1 MFSNNILAL
10 NQIGLGNEILD
21 PEDAFKMTV
30 TEIDDSLLINW
41 EIEKTYYL
49 YQNSIKVTH
58 KNRSVE
64 FELIGDPV
72 VHKDEFLGE
81 TVIYRNSLDLEILDT
96 QNKIKY
102 IKLPTRKARKSELI
116 LTQTKGIRTNT
127 NRGKINT
134 KHANL
139 I

>member
-1 MFSNNILAL
+1 MNNL
-10 NQIGLGNEILD
+10 NFATL
-21 PEDAFKMTV
+21 T
-30 TEIDDSLLINW
+30 
-41 EIEKTYYL
+41 
-49 YQNSIKVTH
+49 
-58 KNRSVE
+58 R
-64 FELIGDPV
+64 
-72 VHKDEFLGE
+72 
-81 TVIYRNSLDLEILDT
+81 LDLEILDT

-116 LTQTKGIRTNT
+116 LSQTKGIRTNT

>member
-1 MFSNNILAL
+1 MNNFDFSKA
-10 NQIGLGNEILD
+10 
-21 PEDAFKMTV
+21 T
-30 TEIDDSLLINW
+30 
-41 EIEKTYYL
+41 
-49 YQNSIKVTH
+49 
-58 KNRSVE
+58 R
-64 FELIGDPV
+64 
-72 VHKDEFLGE
+72 
-81 TVIYRNSLDLEILDT
+81 LDLEIWDT

-102 IKLPTRKARKSELI
+102 IKLPTRKPRKDCLI

>member
-1 MFSNNILAL
+1 MNNL
-10 NQIGLGNEILD
+10 NFATL
-21 PEDAFKMTV
+21 T
-30 TEIDDSLLINW
+30 
-41 EIEKTYYL
+41 
-49 YQNSIKVTH
+49 
-58 KNRSVE
+58 R
-64 FELIGDPV
+64 
-72 VHKDEFLGE
+72 
-81 TVIYRNSLDLEILDT
+81 LDLEIMDT

-102 IKLPTRKARKSELI
+102 IKLPTRKPRKSELI